1 MRPFLFACLLL
12 CALMS
17 CRPAQDLYLY
27 EVNEVSVN
35 QSGVEKNNPKSDLEF
50 ISLAYADLLGQ
61 TISDQKLNR
70 MVAAYTSLGDKE
82 LIADILIRN
91 LLNQPAADLPTD
103 TEMRADLEG
112 FIRDTYK
119 KFYVR
124 EPGQYELW
132 YLRDLIEGDDSISP
146 EMVYYAFLTSD
157 EYRFF

>member
-1 MRPFLFACLLL
+1 MRPILSAFLLL
-12 CALMS
+12 CTIIS

-27 EVNEVSVN
+27 EVNEVGVN

-61 TISDQKLNR
+61 TISDQELNR

-91 LLNQPAADLPTD
+91 LLNQPAAALPTD
-103 TEMRADLEG
+103 TEMRTDLEG

-119 KFYVR
+119 KFFVR

-132 YLRDLIEGDDSISP
+132 YLRDLIEGDADISP